1 MSQLEKESKD
11 PNKLL
16 LNELNEVYLRA
27 LISFYITLNYASL
40 KQYRENFALCQHTIT
55 EIENCLDFIEKNL
68 LNKFSGAVEVSNDLQ

>member
-16 LNELNEVYLRA
+16 LNELNEVYLRT

-55 EIENCLDFIEKNL
+55 EIENCLDFIDKNL
-68 LNKFSGAVEVSNDLQ
+68 LNKFSGAAEVGKDL